1 MIRPLHMRA
10 AAWPWPSHKGH
21 CSRSPGAWLLAS
33 TTITQVHVGFRLRWG
48 NKAGHHEACRESA
61 PCSMLPPGSGVL
73 AAPRG
78 RRGHI
83 PAHPRLSQA
92 TWWGLGPGL
101 LIPGTVSP
109 CLPPHRVLPKQRPCC
124 VQALRPGHERKP
136 KTGQRR
142 GQRQPCLGSPGV
154 LPSKEVV
161 GQRGAKARKHNPN
174 LLPHGFPACLRPPTA
189 PPACD

>member
-1 MIRPLHMRA
+1 MRA

-48 NKAGHHEACRESA
+48 NKAGHREACRESA

-83 PAHPRLSQA
+83 PAHPRLTGYMVGAGTWPSDSWHSFPLPSTSPCSPKAETLLCPGLEARTREKTQNRSKTGSEAAMPGEPWGSAIERGGWPERGKSKKTQPQPPA
-92 TWWGLGPGL
+92 TWLPRL
-101 LIPGTVSP
+101 PA
-109 CLPPHRVLPKQRPCC
+109 PPH
-124 VQALRPGHERKP
+124 
-136 KTGQRR
+136 
-142 GQRQPCLGSPGV
+142 SPTS
-154 LPSKEVV
+154 L
-161 GQRGAKARKHNPN
+161 
-174 LLPHGFPACLRPPTA
+174 
-189 PPACD
+189 